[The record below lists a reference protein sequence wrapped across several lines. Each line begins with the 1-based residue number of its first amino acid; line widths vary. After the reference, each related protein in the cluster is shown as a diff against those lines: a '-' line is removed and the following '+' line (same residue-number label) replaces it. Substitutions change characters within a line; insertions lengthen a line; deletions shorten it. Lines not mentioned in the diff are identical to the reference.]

1 MSSGGQALVTGGAG
15 FVGSHLAAGLL
26 AQGSRVRVLDDLSTG
41 QEHNLAGSTV
51 EFVQGDVRDPDA
63 LAEAM
68 QGVRWVFH
76 QAAMVSVPASL
87 DDPLGC
93 YEVNLHGT
101 LQVLWAAYQ
110 ADVQRVIL
118 ASSAAV
124 YGEASAPVEE
134 ESPKRPHSP
143 YAASK
148 LAMEQAA
155 QLFTQA
161 YGLPTVCLRYF
172 NVYGPRQRPD
182 SPYAAVIPAFIEAM
196 LQGRPAT
203 IHGEGNQSRDFV
215 YIGDV
220 VRANLLAAE
229 RAEAV
234 GGVYNIGSGASVTI
248 RELAGFLH
256 QLFPQAP
263 APVHGPSREGDIHFS
278 RAVLNRAS
286 EALGYRPEVDMQAG
300 LRSTVEWFRQERP
313 SPPS

>member
-1 MSSGGQALVTGGAG
+1 V
-15 FVGSHLAAGLL
+15 AAGLL
-26 AQGSRVRVLDDLSTG
+26 AQGNRVRVLDDLSSG
-41 QEHNLAGSTV
+41 QVHNLGGSNI
-51 EFVQGDVRDPDA
+51 EFIQGDVRDPA
-63 LAEAM
+63 VLAETM
-68 QGVRWVFH
+68 EGVRWVFH

-93 YEVNLHGT
+93 YEVNLNGT

-110 ADVQRVIL
+110 AGVQRVIL

-124 YGEASAPVEE
+124 YGEASVPVEE

-143 YAASK
+143 YASSK

>member
-1 MSSGGQALVTGGAG
+1 VSSSGQALVTGGAG

-26 AQGSRVRVLDDLSTG
+26 AQGMRVRVLDDLSTG
-41 QEHNLAGSTV
+41 QEHNLAGSNIDLV
-51 EFVQGDVRDPDA
+51 RGDVRDA
-63 LAEAM
+63 STLAEAM

-76 QAAMVSVPASL
+76 EAAMVSVPASL

-110 ADVQRVIL
+110 AGVQRVVV

-124 YGEASAPVEE
+124 YGEAAEPVDE
-134 ESPKRPHSP
+134 ESPKRPLSP

-155 QLFTQA
+155 RLFTRV

-172 NVYGPRQRPD
+172 NAYGPRQRPD
-182 SPYAAVIPAFIEAM
+182 SPYAAVIPSFIEAM
-196 LQGRPAT
+196 LEGRPAT
-203 IHGEGNQSRDFV
+203 IHGEGDQSRDFV
-215 YIGDV
+215 FIGDV

-229 RAEAV
+229 RPGAV
-234 GGVYNIGSGASVTI
+234 GGVFNIGSGVSVTI
-248 RELAGFLH
+248 RELAGILQGF
-256 QLFPQAP
+256 FPQAP
-263 APVHGPSREGDIHFS
+263 EPVHGPSREGDIRFS
-278 RAVLNRAS
+278 RAVLDRAAG
-286 EALGYRPEVDMQAG
+286 ALGYRPEVGMQEG

-313 SPPS
+313 TPAP